1 MVSEL
6 ACSSSDLKFHAGYE
20 KGPVLFAGCANPE
33 VGYWLRKY
41 NKVDNTSSIIYFDFL
56 SRSSSSPRSNTS
68 TNYK

>member
-1 MVSEL
+1 MVSES

-41 NKVDNTSSIIYFDFL
+41 NKVDNTSSTTCFDFL
-56 SRSSSSPRSNTS
+56 SRNSSFPKSHTS
-68 TNYK
+68 IHYK